1 MKTTKI
7 ALYKIFRRMGVHRE
21 ELSLNTNLN
30 SDLFFDS
37 NDMNIFLFFLETK
50 FKISITDPE
59 IPQLQ
64 TVNNAISFIEEKTAL
79 Q

>member
-1 MKTTKI
+1 MKTTRI

-21 ELSLNTNLN
+21 ELSLNTNIN

-37 NDMNIFLFFLETK
+37 TDMNIFLFFLETK
-50 FKISITDPE
+50 FKIDISEPE

-64 TVNNAISFIEEKTAL
+64 TVNNAINFIDKKVGI